1 MFFQQLPARRFVTDY
16 SPDVRIEHM
25 GDIWRGIL
33 VVGYRSLFFRFP
45 DADDVSSPLCFP
57 PSTGGGL
64 RCFFLVS
71 SEKQIGRRL
80 LSQDA
85 LVTAGRPASRL
96 WPGPPR

>member
-64 RCFFLVS
+64 RCFF
-71 SEKQIGRRL
+71 
-80 LSQDA
+80 
-85 LVTAGRPASRL
+85 
-96 WPGPPR
+96 